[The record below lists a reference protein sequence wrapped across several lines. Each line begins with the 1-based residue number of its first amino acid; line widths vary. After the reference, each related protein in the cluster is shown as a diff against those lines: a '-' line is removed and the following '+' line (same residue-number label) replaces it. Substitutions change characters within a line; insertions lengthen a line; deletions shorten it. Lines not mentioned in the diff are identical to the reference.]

1 MTGTIVATGTNT
13 FNFTGTIVTD
23 VVATAGTY
31 HIAVF
36 GAQGGTG
43 YSTHPGGLGADI
55 EGDVVLTQGE
65 TIEIVVGGAG
75 TSGASSSAGGGGGGS
90 FVLAINNGTIVP
102 LVIAGGGGGGGN
114 GNVNGA
120 AGSATTTATST
131 GQLNAG
137 AGGTNEGGG
146 AQATAGASGG
156 AGLLGDGTGTNPG
169 RDAANGFLGGGSG
182 ISAGGF
188 GGGGAGSGGGG
199 GGGGYNGGGAGGRLS
214 PASFGAGGGGG
225 SFDAGTSIVAIAGQ
239 HSGNGLVTIAST
251 ALCFCAGTLIATPAG
266 HTAVENLSP
275 GDRVLTASGAV
286 RPIVWIGTG
295 RVLATRGQR
304 SAATPVIVKKGAFA
318 DNVPFQDLRVTK
330 GHAFYLDNVLIP
342 VEFLVNHKSILWD
355 DRAQEVAIFH
365 IELATHDVVL
375 ANGAPAETYR
385 DDGNRW
391 LFQNVNGGWHLPPMP
406 PCAPVLTGGPQV
418 DAVWARLL
426 GRAGPRRTMPL
437 TDDPDLHLLI
447 DGIRLNPAETAG
459 PHRIFFIPGQ
469 PERIEIASRD
479 SVPEELG
486 LARDPRSLG
495 VALRRIEMRRGAA
508 RVAIDAS
515 DSRLTEGFHGY
526 EPLAGIRWTNGCA
539 AVPPALVP
547 GGRGALQLVLTLGG
561 ATRYLELGAAVR
573 AA

>member
-1 MTGTIVATGTNT
+1 MAP
-13 FNFTGTIVTD
+13 
-23 VVATAGTY
+23 
-31 HIAVF
+31 
-36 GAQGGTG
+36 
-43 YSTHPGGLGADI
+43 SCRW
-55 EGDVVLTQGE
+55 
-65 TIEIVVGGAG
+65 
-75 TSGASSSAGGGGGGS
+75 SSLAAAGGG
-90 FVLAINNGTIVP
+90 
-102 LVIAGGGGGGGN
+102 
-114 GNVNGA
+114 
-120 AGSATTTATST
+120 
-131 GQLNAG
+131 G

-146 AQATAGASGG
+146 AGVTSFSSGG
-156 AGLLGDGTGTNPG
+156 AGLLGDGSGANPG

-182 ISAGGF
+182 SGGPGF
-188 GGGGAGSGGGG
+188 GGGGAAGFAGG
-199 GGGGYNGGGAGGRLS
+199 GGGGYNGGGGGGS
-214 PASFGAGGGGG
+214 QSGSTFGAGGGGG

-447 DGIRLNPAETAG
+447 DGIRLNPAETAD